1 MSKLIITKQS
11 RIWGDG
17 AHREDGH
24 FDPIALTLEDAIDV
38 CLSQGNPESDISVVK
53 NDERRTLII
62 RLNYKDKKLM
72 NSSKPLTDELK
83 KIKVKFWC
91 SSGDWLYMGF
101 NLFQVNDDLEE
112 LVDYVSIEELE
123 SMYQQS

>member
-1 MSKLIITKQS
+1 MAKLIITKQS

-24 FDPIALTLEDAIDV
+24 FDPIVLTLEDAIEV
-38 CLSQGNPESDISVVK
+38 CLSQENPESDISVVK
-53 NDERRTLII
+53 NDESRTLII
-62 RLNYKDKKLM
+62 RLKYKDRKLM

-91 SSGDWLYMGF
+91 SVGGWGYMDF

-123 SMYQQS
+123 SYQQS